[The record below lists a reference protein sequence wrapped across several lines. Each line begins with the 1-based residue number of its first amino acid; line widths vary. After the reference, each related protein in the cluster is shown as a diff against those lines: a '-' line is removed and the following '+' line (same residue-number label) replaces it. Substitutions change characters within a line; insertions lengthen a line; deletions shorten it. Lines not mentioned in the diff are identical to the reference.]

1 MDPLIYLIICC
12 GFAGLFL
19 SAGLK
24 KALSY
29 SVFQAT
35 VESYQILPNKL
46 IATASILLIVVEF
59 TLSGMWI
66 IASLRPM
73 AAIGSS
79 ILLAV
84 YAFAIGVNLKR
95 ARSHISCGCGWTEQ
109 QLSWSLVI
117 RNCIYI
123 LLVLATLTPTVAR
136 GLNWIDFALGIIALT
151 VAVLLNRCADTL
163 IANNA
168 NIASWRQ

>member
-19 SAGLK
+19 STALK

-29 SVFQAT
+29 QAFQAT

-46 IATASILLIVVEF
+46 ITTASILILVLEF

-66 IASLRPM
+66 IANFRPM

-79 ILLAV
+79 ILLTV
-84 YAFAIGVNLKR
+84 YAFAIGINLKR
-95 ARSHISCGCGWTEQ
+95 SRSHISCGCSWNEQ
-109 QLSWSLVI
+109 PLSWSLVI
-117 RNCIYI
+117 RNFIYI
-123 LLVLATLTPTVAR
+123 LLVLATLAPTVAR
-136 GLNWIDFALGIIALT
+136 GLNWIDFALGILALT